1 MQKILVVGSLN
12 MDIVVQ
18 VDHMPEVGETV
29 VSKNMEMIPG
39 GKGANQA
46 YAAGKLGNN
55 VTMLGAVGEDAYGD
69 ILIDNL
75 SKAGVDISK
84 ISRKKE
90 STGLALITVNEDGD
104 NSIVVVAGVNSAI
117 DETYIDQNEDVIKE
131 SDIIIFQLEIPIK
144 TVLYAAKKAKWFG
157 KTVIL
162 DPAPVPDDFPEEL
175 YSYVDIIKPNETEL
189 KRLIHESS
197 EVNDLFRATE
207 ILRKKGI
214 KNVIVT
220 LGDRG
225 VFINSESV
233 GTLQIPA
240 REVVPVDTTA
250 AGDSFTAAM
259 AVMLA
264 QGEDIRTAVE
274 FANKVA
280 SIVVTRR
287 GAQSSIPDKSEI

>member
-1 MQKILVVGSLN
+1 

-144 TVLYAAKKAKWFG
+144 TVLYAAKKAKRFG